1 MLNKKIRFLYMAL
14 VGIGVAFVVD
24 LLMPPPPKSYNPL
37 TGYFIGIIIA
47 ILIWEGNLRIDDWLN
62 SRLPWLKRPGL
73 RLAVQFSIALVY
85 SSLALLV
92 PMKVYNSL
100 LCVIPPEREYLLNR
114 ICLFLGMAVSV
125 ILLTF
130 EVSGQF
136 FSNWKR
142 SLLEVERYKTENV
155 RAQLQNL
162 KNQVNPHFLFNN
174 LSVLSSLVYKDQDK
188 AAEFIHQLSKVYRYL
203 LDNQQKELV
212 SLRTEMEFID
222 AYLFLLKIRFDKNLN
237 TEVQLDE
244 TAMNLCLPPMALQVL
259 VENGIKHNE
268 VSDEHPL
275 SIRIRVKETDLI
287 VSNTL
292 QRRARPEASSGT
304 GLSNLIA
311 RYRYFTDRP
320 VQVREQSGNF
330 EVSLPLLQRS

>member
-1 MLNKKIRFLYMAL
+1 MVL
-14 VGIGVAFVVD
+14 VGVGVAFVVD
-24 LLMPPPPKSYNPL
+24 LLMPPPPKTYNPL

-62 SRLPWLKRPGL
+62 RRLPWLKRPGL
-73 RLAVQFSIALVY
+73 RLGIQFSIALVY

-114 ICLFLGMAVSV
+114 ICLLLGLVVSV

-136 FSNWKR
+136 FANWKR
-142 SLLEVERYKTENV
+142 SLVEVERYKTENV

-212 SLRTEMEFID
+212 DLRTEMEFID
-222 AYLFLLKIRFDKNLN
+222 AYLYLLKIRFDKNLN
-237 TEVQLDE
+237 TEVQLNDSV
-244 TAMNLCLPPMALQVL
+244 MNLYLPPLALQVL
-259 VENGIKHNE
+259 IENGIKHNE

-275 SIRIRVKETDLI
+275 SIRIRALDSNLL

-292 QRRARPEASSGT
+292 QPRTNPEASSGT
-304 GLSNLIA
+304 GLRNLRA

-320 VQVREQSGNF
+320 VLVKEQDGHF
-330 EVSLPLLQRS
+330 EVTLPLLQRS